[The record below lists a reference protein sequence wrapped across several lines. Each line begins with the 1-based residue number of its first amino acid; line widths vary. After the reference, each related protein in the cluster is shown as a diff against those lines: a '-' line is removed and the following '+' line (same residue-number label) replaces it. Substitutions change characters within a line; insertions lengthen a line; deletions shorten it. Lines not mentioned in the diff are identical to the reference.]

1 MSFQLSLIPSE
12 ANLVQNASA
21 WSAFAAEWSKSF
33 IRGKS
38 AFGSDLDNS
47 KNIVGLAMGGTM
59 GASMARALS
68 LAPYASTSGFSAL
81 FVDRNGSMLGANM
94 TTLAYDKKADSDTL
108 FQYVSGSGPLPVEK
122 KDEVACLPQVREFA
136 GGIDSVPEGL
146 KHATLTAV
154 WRHEVYIAQDESNIL
169 GGNGML
175 LVDTT
180 QGSVSIPIVE
190 ATEEHLAYYKAHLL
204 KNGDCFRFQTP
215 SNNFPLFKMEIGQ
228 NYVDRYLMRKE
239 KGMYLE
245 YHQEPH
251 YHEPLNAEAGG
262 AYILAREVGDAP
274 PSADA
279 DGIER
284 KIYHL
289 TAFRVPFGTA
299 VYTEPGAIHDDAA
312 TVGQWRVGY
321 TIGVAEYSTVILF
334 NSEMELLALDLEI

>member
-38 AFGSDLDNS
+38 
-47 KNIVGLAMGGTM
+47 
-59 GASMARALS
+59 
-68 LAPYASTSGFSAL
+68 TSGFSAL

-94 TTLAYDKKADSDTL
+94 TTLAYDKKADSDTV

-122 KDEVACLPQVREFA
+122 KGEFACLPRVREFA

-154 WRHEVYIAQDESNIL
+154 WRHEVSIAQDESNIL

-175 LVDTT
+175 LVDTA

-228 NYVDRYLMRKE
+228 NYVDGYLMRKE

-262 AYILAREVGDAP
+262 AYILAREVGEAP
-274 PSADA
+274 PSA

-312 TVGQWRVGY
+312 TVGQ
-321 TIGVAEYSTVILF
+321 
-334 NSEMELLALDLEI
+334 